1 MEEGDEENAHSY
13 QEPNRNGDLHSDE
26 HSKHSKHSRAKPST
40 SASTHHAESDFSLRY
55 DADHGF
61 TETPDDMIVDW
72 RLFNKNLESSEPDIT
87 LAIEVIKE
95 NPEEKI
101 DLRPYMIEYPMT
113 VRRYESLINVVEKF
127 RQHNLRTLPV
137 VSYVD
142 QSLIGIITRK
152 DLFAYMTKD

>member
-1 MEEGDEENAHSY
+1 V
-13 QEPNRNGDLHSDE
+13 DLHSDE
-26 HSKHSKHSRAKPST
+26 HSKHSKISKAKPST
-40 SASTHHAESDFSLRY
+40 SASTHHAESDFSLQY

-61 TETPDDMIVDW
+61 PETPDDMIVDW
-72 RLFNKNLESSEPDIT
+72 RLFNKNLESSEPDISK
-87 LAIEVIKE
+87 AIEVIKN
-95 NPEEKI
+95 NPEQKI